1 MGNPDR
7 LAVGVRMSDVTVL
20 LRKVA
25 ADDPAAIGQLF
36 ELLYADLHRM
46 AHARLAQN
54 GSITLLDT
62 SSLAHEAYL
71 RLRNAG
77 RIDLDS
83 RGRFMAY
90 VSKVLRAVIVDFA
103 RKRNADRR
111 GGNQVHITLSTEVAE
126 EAGSADNDVERINDA
141 LIELEK
147 SDPRLKQVV
156 EMRFFGGLTEKEIAE
171 VLGVTDRT
179 VRSDWERARLL
190 LSVTLKH

>member
-1 MGNPDR
+1 
-7 LAVGVRMSDVTVL
+7 MSDVTVL